1 MTKKADE
8 MTKQA
13 LDLQK
18 STVTCWFDAMS
29 NIQYQAAL
37 AVDKMANQTSWITD
51 EGRQMISDWVGTC
64 KNERDRYKGYMEENY
79 SMLEKYLYQNTKND
93 AARPQKSAGE
103 AKTAVSILDSEAA
116 AAEEERPR
124 TPSKQGHPSNE
135 N

>member
-1 MTKKADE
+1 
-8 MTKQA
+8 
-13 LDLQK
+13 
-18 STVTCWFDAMS
+18 
-29 NIQYQAAL
+29 
-37 AVDKMANQTSWITD
+37 
-51 EGRQMISDWVGTC
+51 
-64 KNERDRYKGYMEENY
+64 MEENY